1 MQSHNP
7 APPWYPTMVTSQPLR
22 NGQYHSWTGY
32 GTPGFFSPGSSS
44 VGHATLRQHSDP
56 TAGGDATG
64 SMYSSPGYPYT
75 LSVMT
80 FKHTPAELSFMHSA
94 LSFPSVISQ
103 PTRVAA
109 RQAPTHY
116 PTMAIQQHPTT
127 TPTASS
133 HSHARPIET
142 LNVPVEREA
151 TDEHTLTPP
160 SQPSSQDESSE
171 RPNSKSSE
179 KKMHPCWMCHK
190 SFDR

>member
-7 APPWYPTMVTSQPLR
+7 APLWYPTMATPQPLR
-22 NGQYHSWTGY
+22 GAHYHSWTGY
-32 GTPGFFSPGSSS
+32 GTPAFFSPGSSS
-44 VGHATLRQHSDP
+44 AGHATPQQLSDP

-80 FKHTPAELSFMHSA
+80 FPPAPAETSSLHSA
-94 LSFPSVISQ
+94 LPAPSVISR

-109 RQAPTHY
+109 RQAPPPY

-127 TPTASS
+127 TPAASS
-133 HSHARPIET
+133 HNHSHPVTIES
-142 LNVPVEREA
+142 LNLPVQREVTSERMS
-151 TDEHTLTPP
+151 TPP
-160 SQPSSQDESSE
+160 SQDESSE
-171 RPNSKSSE
+171 MAKSTE